1 SFPTRR
7 SSDLTPARKRRW
19 AVTPCGFRLVPV
31 RSPLLRES
39 RLLSLPR
46 PTEMFQFER
55 FPPQALCVQTWVIGH
70 DPDRVSPFGYLR
82 IKALL
87 AAPRSFSQPHASFF
101 GSWRLGI
108 HRERLLTFLVAARAG
123 YRVLKVPTRT

>member
-1 SFPTRR
+1 VLLLAGPTTPTRQR
-7 SSDLTPARKRRW
+7 HRAITPHR
-19 AVTPCGFRLVPV
+19 FRLIPV

-46 PTEMFQFER
+46 GTEMFQFPR
-55 FPPQALCVQTWVIGH
+55 FPPQALCVQTWVTGH
-70 DPDRVSPFGYLR
+70 DPSRVSPFGHPR

-87 AAPRSFSQPHASFF
+87 AAPRGFSQPHASFL

-108 HRERLLTFLVAARAG
+108 HRGPFLTWPRCSRSL
-123 YRVLKVPTRT
+123 